1 MNQNMNQKLNEIL
14 QSLDPEKRR
23 AAEQSAERLLRTPEG
38 RKLASELKNGNT
50 DSLARLL
57 MGMNTKD
64 VKEKLQQADPKALS
78 GLSLE
83 EILKKLR

>member
-50 DSLARLL
+50 DALARLF

-64 VKEKLQQADPKALS
+64 VKEKLQKTDPKALS
-78 GLSLE
+78 GLPLE